1 MGHRQTQHQG
11 RSEGDDRDLRGR
23 DTEGPEDEAL
33 EAAAP
38 EVNEAQRIQELVDA
52 ARGTWTASNGSG
64 RSPRSSG
71 GRGPAKGSGRGNRRR
86 GDSGR

>member
-1 MGHRQTQHQG
+1 MEG
-11 RSEGDDRDLRGR
+11 R
-23 DTEGPEDEAL
+23 EDEAL
-33 EAAAP
+33 EAGAP

-52 ARGTWTASNGSG
+52 ARGTWTASSGSG